1 MKKEETAI
9 SKQMK
14 QKKQL
19 DKVRNKSPSDEHS
32 IVSFDIH
39 SLIFLYGPTEPNGV
53 EHVLSVHTKGLKLC
67 TNIFSFITTLC
78 T

>member
-39 SLIFLYGPTEPNGV
+39 TLIFLYGPTEPNGV
-53 EHVLSVHTKGLKLC
+53 EHVLQTFKAICSYQRLEIVY
-67 TNIFSFITTLC
+67 
-78 T
+78 